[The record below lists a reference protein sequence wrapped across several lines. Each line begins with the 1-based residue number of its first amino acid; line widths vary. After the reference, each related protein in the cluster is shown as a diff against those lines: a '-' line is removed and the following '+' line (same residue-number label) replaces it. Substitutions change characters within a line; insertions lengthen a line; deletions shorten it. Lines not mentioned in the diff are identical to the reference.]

1 MIKKINIRRYYYI
14 FRHKYM
20 TLNNVVAAVALL
32 IALSWIWGSLSVM
45 QRNYDLQKDLELK
58 KRQLQL
64 ADVETRSIELENR
77 YYQTREYQELAVR
90 KSLGLVLPGEKVLI
104 LPDNTQAAKDAD
116 TKPGSSPSTGVVE
129 KQSNYKQWTDFLF
142 GKNSQNVSN

>member
-1 MIKKINIRRYYYI
+1 
-14 FRHKYM
+14 M
-20 TLNNVVAAVALL
+20 TLNNVVVTVALL
-32 IALSWIWGSLSVM
+32 VALSWVWGSLSVM
-45 QRNYDLQKDLELK
+45 QKNYDLQKDLELK

-64 ADVETRSIELENR
+64 AEVETKSLELEKR

-116 TKPGSSPSTGVVE
+116 SKLDTKTIGPVE
-129 KQSNYKQWTDFLF
+129 KVSNYQQWMSFLF
-142 GKNSQNVSN
+142 GQNSKNIGDQ

>member
-1 MIKKINIRRYYYI
+1 MKKINIRRYYYL

-45 QRNYDLQKDLELK
+45 QKNYNLQNDLELK

-64 ADVETRSIELENR
+64 ADVETKSIELENR

-90 KSLGLVLPGEKVLI
+90 TSLGLVLPGEKVLV

-116 TKPGSSPSTGVVE
+116 TKSGNSPSTEPVE
-129 KQSNYKQWTDFLF
+129 KQSNYKQWVDFLF
-142 GKNSQNVSN
+142 GKNSQNVGN

>member
-45 QRNYDLQKDLELK
+45 QKNYDLQKDLELK

-64 ADVETRSIELENR
+64 ADVETKSIELENR

-90 KSLGLVLPGEKVLI
+90 KSLGLVIPGEKVLI

-116 TKPGSSPSTGVVE
+116 AKLDSSPGTRVVE
-129 KQSNYKQWTDFLF
+129 KQSNYRQWMDFLF
-142 GKNSQNVSN
+142 GKNSQNIGD